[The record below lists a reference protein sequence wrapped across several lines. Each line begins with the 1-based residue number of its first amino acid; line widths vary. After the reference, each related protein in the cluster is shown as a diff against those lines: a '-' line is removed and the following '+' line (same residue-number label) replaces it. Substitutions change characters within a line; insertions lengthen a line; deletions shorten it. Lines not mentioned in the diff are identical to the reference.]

1 MDTMRVA
8 LVQINSRHDKAANV
22 RRAEE
27 LIDQAAATGARVV
40 ALPEYVNYLGP
51 REGHDEVAE
60 SIPGPLTE
68 RFAAKA
74 KEHGVYIL
82 GGSMHERTGRAPSGS
97 GKFYNTSVLFG
108 PDGEMLAKYRK
119 IHLFDIDL
127 SGNVSANESETI
139 LPGDEIVTAEID
151 GHTVGLTI
159 CYDLRFPE
167 LYRLLA
173 LRGAEI
179 LFVPAAFTMFT
190 GKDHWH
196 TLLKAR
202 AIENQAFVVAPGQT
216 GAHEPGPEGAPA
228 RCYGHSLV
236 VDPWGTV
243 LADAP
248 DKEGI
253 VTAELDF
260 EYLAK
265 LRKQLPSLAN
275 RQPNAYREREAVQA
289 D

>member
-8 LVQINSRHDKAANV
+8 LVQINSRHDKEANI

-40 ALPEYVNYLGP
+40 ALPECVDSIGAS
-51 REGHDEVAE
+51 EGSENSGE
-60 SIPGPLTE
+60 TIPGPITD

-74 KEHGVYIL
+74 REHGIYLL
-82 GGSMHERTGRAPSGS
+82 GGSISERSNTP
-97 GKFYNTSVLFG
+97 GKTYNTSVLID
-108 PDGEMLAKYRK
+108 PNGEIIAKYRK
-119 IHLFDIDL
+119 IHMFDIDL
-127 SGNVSANESETI
+127 AGNVSFNESDTNI
-139 LPGDEIVTAEID
+139 AGDEIVTAVID

-173 LRGAEI
+173 LRGAEV
-179 LFVPAAFTMFT
+179 LFVPAAFTMYT

-202 AIENQAFVVAPGQT
+202 AIENQAFVVAPGQF
-216 GAHEPGPEGAPA
+216 GPNGSDGA

-243 LADAP
+243 LADSP
-248 DKEGI
+248 DKEG
-253 VTAELDF
+253 VVSADLDF
-260 EYLAK
+260 EYLAN

-275 RQPNAYREREAVQA
+275 RQPNAYREREAVLA

>member
-8 LVQINSRHDKAANV
+8 VVQINSRHDKEANI

-27 LIDQAAATGARVV
+27 LIDDAARTGARVV
-40 ALPEYVNYLGP
+40 ALPEYVNYLGE
-51 REGHDEVAE
+51 RSGHEDAAE
-60 SIPGPLTE
+60 TIPGPITE

-74 KEHGVYIL
+74 RQHGIYLL
-82 GGSMHERTGRAPSGS
+82 GGSIHERSGGVPSGS
-97 GKFYNTSVLFG
+97 GKYYNTSVLFD
-108 PDGEMLAKYRK
+108 PNGEITAKYRK

-127 SGNVSANESETI
+127 TGNVSANESKTI
-139 LPGDEIVTAEID
+139 LPGDEIVTAKID

-173 LRGAEI
+173 LRGAEV

-202 AIENQAFVVAPGQT
+202 AIENQAFIVAPGQV
-216 GAHEPGPEGAPA
+216 GSHEPNDS

-243 LADAP
+243 LADSP
-248 DKEGI
+248 DQEGV
-253 VTAELDF
+253 VTADLDF
-260 EYLAK
+260 DYLNK

-275 RQPNAYREREAVQA
+275 RQPGAYREREAILA

>member
-1 MDTMRVA
+1 MRVG
-8 LVQINSRHDKAANV
+8 LVQINSRHDKGANL

-27 LIDQAAATGARVV
+27 LIDQAVKAGARVV
-40 ALPEYVNYLGP
+40 ALPECVDQLGGAEDGP
-51 REGHDEVAE
+51 RDGEA
-60 SIPGPLTE
+60 IPGPITE

-74 KEHGVYIL
+74 RQHGIYLL
-82 GGSMHERTGRAPSGS
+82 GGSIRERSNTP
-97 GKFYNTSVLFG
+97 GKGYNTSVLLN
-108 PDGEMLAKYRK
+108 PDGEIIAKYRK
-119 IHLFDIDL
+119 IHMFDVDL
-127 SGNVSANESETI
+127 TGNVSVNESHASI
-139 LPGDEIVTAEID
+139 PGDEIVTAEID

-173 LRGAEI
+173 LRGAQV
-179 LFVPAAFTMFT
+179 LFVPAAFTMYT

-202 AIENQAFVVAPGQT
+202 AIENQAYVIAPGQI
-216 GAHEPGPEGAPA
+216 GPHGPGPEGARA
-228 RCYGHSLV
+228 RCYGHSVV

-248 DKEGI
+248 DKET
-253 VTAELDF
+253 VVVADLDF

-275 RQPNAYREREAVQA
+275 RQPHAYRERAAVLA